1 MRCLVRLTALAV
13 LLILPIPGQVPKP
26 QEPPE
31 EDESLKPKEYS
42 FNPLQSAKEIKIG
55 DFYAKKKNYRAA
67 SARYREATQWEPG
80 NAQAWLRLGESLEK
94 LKDAKAAREAFAKYL
109 EIEPDS
115 KDAPAIKK
123 KLAGKP

>member
-1 MRCLVRLTALAV
+1 MVRLTALAAILV
-13 LLILPIPGQVPKP
+13 LPMPGQVQQKP

-42 FNPLQSAKEIKIG
+42 FNPLQAAKEIKIG

-94 LKDAKAAREAFAKYL
+94 LKDSKASREAFAKYL
-109 EIEPDS
+109 EIEPDA
-115 KDAPAIKK
+115 KDAAAIKK